1 MNLPAEQADIAL
13 TVWQL
18 RQRGATTNEI
28 ARQLGVPTSRVGALL
43 RQELLQASHD
53 LAETTRQELLA
64 LELARLDNLQSANW
78 DMALQGDTR
87 AGELCL
93 KVMDRRAKL
102 LGIDQNQTED
112 TANFDKSST
121 VLHLQ
126 TQIMCSP
133 RHCLVTNPPPPIHWK
148 GR

>member
-112 TANFDKSST
+112 TAKVQT
-121 VLHLQ
+121 VVVTGTPEGYVEALRSIADR
-126 TQIMCSP
+126 QISA
-133 RHCLVTNPPPPIHWK
+133 
-148 GR
+148 GDDDGS